1 VAHLRKITVA
11 GLFGLYD
18 HDLDL
23 RQDPPLTIVAGPNG
37 VGKTTLLRLTTALLR
52 GTYRELPRYEF
63 GTLTVENEFG
73 ATIEAERA
81 TDLDPSDG
89 AVSFVLRLRHGAG
102 RPQETTIEVHP
113 SVSDLMVMPDFLER
127 YDSETFVD
135 VRDGELIAEDDV
147 LMRWGGRV
155 RELMPPPTPPDWFHA
170 DDWRVDFIETK
181 RLDTLIAS
189 SQVAR
194 RPIQRRGS
202 GLVNVDRRGSP
213 INRYLQVVAKALE
226 NARLES
232 ARINQSRTSTVA
244 RRLLGEYSS
253 KNVNVERLRERYA
266 QVERHAASLTA
277 NRLLSDSLAALP
289 GGKLNPTQKRFF
301 EMFLDDFEAKLEPL
315 DPISQK
321 LEQLR
326 SIIGHKF
333 LNKELAIS
341 PEHGLTFIVE
351 PSGNEIVADSL
362 SSGEQHELAL
372 ISRLLFDERP
382 GTTVLIDEPE
392 LSLHV
397 SWQHEMV
404 EDLLEIAR
412 VSDVSFV
419 LATHSTAII
428 NNRWDIVDEL
438 GPLDLNAEDRGQDK
452 TSVAT

>member
-1 VAHLRKITVA
+1 MAHLRKITIA

-52 GTYRELPRYEF
+52 GAYRELLRYEF
-63 GTLTVENEFG
+63 GTLSVENELG
-73 ATIEAERA
+73 ATIEVERTAER
-81 TDLDPSDG
+81 DLPSE
-89 AVSFVLRLRHGAG
+89 AALFTLRFRHGVG
-102 RPQETTIEVHP
+102 PPQEATIEVQP
-113 SVSDLMVMPDFLER
+113 PVADLIAMPDFLEH

-135 VRDGELIAEDDV
+135 VRDGELISEDDV
-147 LMRWGGRV
+147 LLRWGGRV
-155 RELMPPPTPPDWFHA
+155 REPIRPPTPPDWFHA
-170 DDWRVDFIETK
+170 DEWRVDFIETK
-181 RLDTLIAS
+181 RLDTLLS
-189 SQVAR
+189 SSLVAR
-194 RPIQRRGS
+194 RPGPRLGP
-202 GLVNVDRRGSP
+202 GVAHVERRGSP
-213 INRYLQVVAKALE
+213 INRYLQVVANSLE

-232 ARINQSRTSTVA
+232 ARINQARTSTVA

-253 KNVNVERLRERYA
+253 KTVNVGRLRERYA
-266 QVERHAASLTA
+266 QVERHAAALTA
-277 NRLLSDSLAALP
+277 NGLLSDSLAALP

-315 DPISQK
+315 DPVSEK

-341 PEHGLTFIVE
+341 PEHGLTFAVE
-351 PSGNEIVADSL
+351 PAGNEIVADSL

-372 ISRLLFDERP
+372 ISRLLFDERA

-428 NNRWDIVDEL
+428 NNRWDIVNEL
-438 GPLDLNAEDRGQDK
+438 GPLDFSPDERGQHK